1 MGLQS
6 RPDLGLS
13 SGVNKTTWTRP
24 SMTSSSGG
32 QRQPYLPLVH
42 DHVLIDDPDEQ
53 RRQPALGGTG
63 DAVGA
68 PLS

>member
-1 MGLQS
+1 
-6 RPDLGLS
+6 
-13 SGVNKTTWTRP
+13 
-24 SMTSSSGG
+24 MTSSSGG
-32 QRQPYLPLVH
+32 QPQPYLPLVH
-42 DHVLIDDPDEQ
+42 DHVLIDDADEQ